1 MALMPLE
8 PMTAPSPPRPAARQ
22 GRSSIKKVRELGF
35 PKVPELAHGALE
47 HLSRYHWSGNVRE
60 LENLVERALI
70 LNRGGPIVSNNLV
83 ENQEYGNTKNTN
95 PIEPD
100 NLLLDQ
106 VIAEHVRSVLKMTGG
121 KVNGENGAAELMGMN
136 PSTLRHKMRKMN
148 IPFGR
153 NVFKKGR

>member
-1 MALMPLE
+1 M
-8 PMTAPSPPRPAARQ
+8 
-22 GRSSIKKVRELGF
+22 
-35 PKVPELAHGALE
+35 
-47 HLSRYHWSGNVRE
+47 
-60 LENLVERALI
+60 VERALI

-121 KVNGENGAAELMGMN
+121 KGNGENGAAELMGMN